1 MPTSAEATV
10 QSPPPATRP
19 SLDSVE
25 LQPSRPRDRLR
36 TLLGSGAG
44 NALEWYDWNIYAVF
58 APFFAAQF
66 FNPDNGVAALL
77 STLAV
82 FAVGF
87 GMRPLGGLLFGWL
100 ADRHGRRTSML
111 FSVGL
116 ACGASLLIGLAPT
129 YGSIGIAAA
138 AVLLFARLLQGLAHG
153 GEIAAGHTYV
163 AEIAPPQRRGLWSS
177 VIYVSGM
184 FATLL
189 AVLLGAGLTSV
200 LSDDAMSSWGWR
212 VPFLVGGAL
221 GLVALYLRR
230 QLSET
235 EAFENH
241 HSRAH
246 SRASRPSIWRGI
258 WENRN
263 ASLTVVGLTLGGT
276 VFFYTWVVAAP
287 AYAIGVK
294 DMDPTAALWAS
305 VVAILVMIVAL
316 PLAGRLSDR
325 FGRRPNF
332 LIFSL
337 GAAALSFPLNRL
349 IQGEAWQLAV
359 AMSIALGLL
368 ALVVSILPAL
378 FAELF
383 PTRVRATG
391 IGVPYSVAVALTGG
405 TAAYLQTW
413 LSTNGH
419 GDLFLVYSIVLLLIG
434 AVTILATP
442 ETRGRPLT

>member
-1 MPTSAEATV
+1 MPTATEATV
-10 QSPPPATRP
+10 QSPPPATLP

-25 LQPSRPRDRLR
+25 RRPGRPRDRLR

-66 FNPDNGVAALL
+66 FNPDNPVAALL

-100 ADRHGRRTSML
+100 ADRHGRRASML
-111 FSVGL
+111 LSVGL

-129 YGSIGIAAA
+129 YGSVGIAAA
-138 AVLLFARLLQGLAHG
+138 AVLLLARLLQGLAHG

-163 AEIAPPQRRGLWSS
+163 AEIAPPRRRGLWSS

-184 FATLL
+184 LATLM
-189 AVLLGAGLTSV
+189 AALLGAGLTSV

-212 VPFLVGGAL
+212 VPFLAGGAL
-221 GLVALYLRR
+221 ALVAVYLRS

-241 HSRAH
+241 R
-246 SRASRPSIWRGI
+246 SRASRPSIWGGI

-263 ASLTVVGLTLGGT
+263 AALTVVGLTLGGT

-305 VVAILVMIVAL
+305 VVAILVMIAAL

-332 LIFSL
+332 LVFSL

-359 AMSIALGLL
+359 AMSIALALL

-391 IGVPYSVAVALTGG
+391 VGIPYSVAVALTGG

-413 LSTNGH
+413 LTTNGH